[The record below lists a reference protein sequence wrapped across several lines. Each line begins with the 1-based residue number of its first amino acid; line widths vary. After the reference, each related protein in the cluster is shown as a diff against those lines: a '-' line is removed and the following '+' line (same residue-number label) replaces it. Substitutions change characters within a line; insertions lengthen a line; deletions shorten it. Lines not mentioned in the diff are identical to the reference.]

1 MHPAA
6 RYAIFKTQKE
16 SNRPQGVDLKGKLE
30 IHRIATPLLAKVKEG
45 GFFYARKTLSDKR
58 KNECQQCKNEHAKS
72 HKVFEIKMII
82 VHQHHPHSM

>member
-1 MHPAA
+1 MPP
-6 RYAIFKTQKE
+6 Y
-16 SNRPQGVDLKGKLE
+16 
-30 IHRIATPLLAKVKEG
+30 LAKVKEG

-82 VHQHHPHSM
+82 VH